1 MIVYYFCGKYVGLYL
16 TQRIKIKSSNVA
28 SFKGIVPIGDE
39 AENLYIACMIIDH
52 EGDRR
57 IFWIYSNYKNKLNTH
72 HI

>member
-1 MIVYYFCGKYVGLYL
+1 MGLYL

-57 IFWIYSNYKNKLNTH
+57 IF
-72 HI
+72 